1 MSRVFLVRH
10 GKAAAGWDADRDP
23 GLDETGHEQ
32 ATALA
37 AEMARLG
44 PMALLTSPLRRARE
58 TAAPLARLWGVEPLV
73 EPRLAEVPSAVEDLA
88 LRGAW
93 LKEFAR
99 GDWSRAGAVQQAWR
113 QGVIEALL
121 GFAADT
127 VIFSHFIPLNV
138 VVGAASGTAEVLVFQ
153 PDYCSVT
160 QFDNGGGR
168 LRLVQ
173 RGREAASRVL

>member
-1 MSRVFLVRH
+1 MSRIFVVRH

-23 GLDETGHEQ
+23 GLDATGHEQ
-32 ATALA
+32 AAAVA
-37 AEMARLG
+37 AELARLG

-93 LKEFAR
+93 LKEFVR
-99 GDWSRAGAVQQAWR
+99 GDWSKAGAVQQSWR

-121 GFAADT
+121 GFAAET

-138 VVGAASGTAEVLVFQ
+138 AVGAATGTADVLLFQ
-153 PDYCSVT
+153 PDYCSIT
-160 QFDNGGGR
+160 EFDNDGR
-168 LRLVQ
+168 GLRLVQ
-173 RGREAASRVL
+173 RGREAASRIL